1 MPRPNNRTQQC
12 RKISNKKKVTYQIT
26 NIIRYVISV
35 AICGMSQ
42 QQAQIFLLYND
53 ILPPTKAQFYACQQ
67 MLIPIIEK
75 LAREVCKKIADE
87 MQDGFYIRYDGSWS
101 IRRNASHCLVE
112 FMNEKGQIIDFEYMS
127 RIKCTIL
134 RVETG
139 YFGPSN
145 NMETILVEELANRW
159 KNNQRVKGFVH
170 DGDLKTPKL
179 WQTTDKDEIPIME
192 LHDPGHAKNRLS
204 TIFDKSNSN
213 KNLYGMKKQIISYF
227 SYLVKTPKYSNDEKI
242 NKWNNLEGKLKETP
256 GKVIS

>member
-1 MPRPNNRTQQC
+1 MP
-12 RKISNKKKVTYQIT
+12 
-26 NIIRYVISV
+26 
-35 AICGMSQ
+35 Q

-139 YFGPSN
+139 YFAPSN

-159 KNNQRVKGFVH
+159 KNNQRVKDFVH

-179 WQTTDKDEIPIME
+179 WQSTDKDEIPIME
-192 LHDPGHAKNRLS
+192 LHN
-204 TIFDKSNSN
+204 I
-213 KNLYGMKKQIISYF
+213 
-227 SYLVKTPKYSNDEKI
+227 
-242 NKWNNLEGKLKETP
+242 
-256 GKVIS
+256 